1 MWISVFLCS
10 PCNPSGKK
18 TDIELLKEAAK
29 RCEQKKIR
37 FVLDECFLEFEKEPE
52 SLFDKINIVH
62 YPHLFLLR
70 AFTKTYAIPGIRLG
84 YGLTSDEKLLENME
98 KMRQPWN
105 VSVTAQEAGVAALV
119 DCEAYLKRTREYIKK
134 EKFWMTEQMRKLG
147 LNVWGS
153 EANYIFFKGKAGL
166 YEKALKSG
174 LLIRD
179 CSNYEGLTE
188 GHYRIAIRSEEE
200 NERLITWLEKL

>member
-1 MWISVFLCS
+1 MRNKIYQTKKNNGFCIDYDFLEELTEDVDIIFLCS

-70 AFTKTYAIPGIRLG
+70 AFTKTYAIPGDQVRV
-84 YGLTSDEKLLENME
+84 
-98 KMRQPWN
+98 W
-105 VSVTAQEAGVAALV
+105 V
-119 DCEAYLKRTREYIKK
+119 DI
-134 EKFWMTEQMRKLG
+134 
-147 LNVWGS
+147 
-153 EANYIFFKGKAGL
+153 
-166 YEKALKSG
+166 
-174 LLIRD
+174 
-179 CSNYEGLTE
+179 
-188 GHYRIAIRSEEE
+188 
-200 NERLITWLEKL
+200 